1 MDDEG
6 QSSPPQE
13 DSGPSESGTEG
24 SGGAAEISR
33 RVAAILDA
41 VEREAQKQREEARAE
56 AAAYLERATR
66 TADELVADR
75 KRRISELSDE
85 LVRKTE
91 AVVSRLDDAAPVQQG
106 FESLVRALGDA
117 AQRLSDEA
125 LVASHRRPAVLTPPR
140 ARATAAPVLP
150 GSSDSR
156 PPHSLRPASQSPLR
170 PVPRIPSATAP
181 RRPSPGPPLSR
192 TPRGRRR
199 RPAGR
204 PRFRRAKST
213 MRAPS
218 TIRAV
223 ATRLAATE
231 RPARRSATT
240 SIARSGWRMP
250 PRSSTRSSEPA
261 PAPTRSLHGPRARAD
276 AAGEPRLSRSQS
288 RTGATPSTREGVS
301 MPQAPDLAA
310 AIGDLDRATRNFS
323 RRFGEAADA
332 SPAAASGRPGQ
343 RG

>member
-13 DSGPSESGTEG
+13 GSGPSESGTEG

-106 FESLVRALGDA
+106 FESLVRALGYA

-125 LVASHRRPAVLTPPR
+125 LSRPTGVQPSSARHVPGPQPPPYAPARPFEAAPQPPPR
-140 ARATAAPVLP
+140 FPEPPPAGPADHLSYGTEAA
-150 GSSDSR
+150 
-156 PPHSLRPASQSPLR
+156 Q
-170 PVPRIPSATAP
+170 
-181 RRPSPGPPLSR
+181 PGPGPQSH
-192 TPRGRRR
+192 
-199 RPAGR
+199 PA
-204 PRFRRAKST
+204 
-213 MRAPS
+213 RAPS
-218 TIRAV
+218 TPGRQTPLPPGREAGGRAEVDDPRTV
-223 ATRLAATE
+223 ATRLAATG
-231 RPARRSATT
+231 ATR
-240 SIARSGWRMP
+240 AEVRDH
-250 PRSSTRSSEPA
+250 
-261 PAPTRSLHGPRARAD
+261 LHRALGMAD
-276 AAGEPRLSRSQS
+276 ATAILDEIFGAGTGSDALAPWSARPR
-288 RTGATPSTREGVS
+288 
-301 MPQAPDLAA
+301 
-310 AIGDLDRATRNFS
+310 
-323 RRFGEAADA
+323 
-332 SPAAASGRPGQ
+332 
-343 RG
+343 